1 MIQKKKNISL
11 IYMAHCLGCKK
22 HNKNMASRRLT
33 MTNKVLRQ
41 KSKCSV
47 CLSDQSRFLKQ
58 RHSKKCG

>member
-33 MTNKVLRQ
+33 MTNKV
-41 KSKCSV
+41 
-47 CLSDQSRFLKQ
+47 SRPN
-58 RHSKKCG
+58 KKCG